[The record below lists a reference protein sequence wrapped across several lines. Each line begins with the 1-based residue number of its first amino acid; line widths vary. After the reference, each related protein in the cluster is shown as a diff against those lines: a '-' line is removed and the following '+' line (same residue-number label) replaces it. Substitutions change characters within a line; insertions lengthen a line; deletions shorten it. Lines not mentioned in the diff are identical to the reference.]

1 MPINPIK
8 KVGLIGCGR
17 MGRCMLEGML
27 AKGYSVVVYDKF
39 PTAAQS
45 ASALGAQA
53 VPTPKEVAEQA
64 SVILMSLPSPVQLE
78 DVLFGEGRV
87 GWRPLPLTMWSSTPA
102 L

>member
-1 MPINPIK
+1 MISWTGANKPIK

-45 ASALGAQA
+45 ASALG
-53 VPTPKEVAEQA
+53 
-64 SVILMSLPSPVQLE
+64 SLGIYSPVGGCS
-78 DVLFGEGRV
+78 FRRGRYD
-87 GWRPLPLTMWSSTPA
+87 GIPYL
-102 L
+102 

>member
-1 MPINPIK
+1 MISWTGANKPIK

-45 ASALGAQA
+45 ASALGARR
-53 VPTPKEVAEQA
+53 
-64 SVILMSLPSPVQLE
+64 
-78 DVLFGEGRV
+78 F
-87 GWRPLPLTMWSSTPA
+87 PLLKRWLNRLQSSSCPCPA
-102 L
+102 QSS